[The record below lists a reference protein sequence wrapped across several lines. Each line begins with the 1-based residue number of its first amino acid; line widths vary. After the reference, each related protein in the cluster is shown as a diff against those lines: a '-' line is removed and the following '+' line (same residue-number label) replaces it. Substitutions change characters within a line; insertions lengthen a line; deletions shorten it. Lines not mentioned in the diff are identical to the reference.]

1 MRILH
6 YVEST
11 DSQVGGVPR
20 FVLDASRVMAAE
32 GHPSTILT
40 SDHTDTPAGWLSPA
54 AGGTN
59 AGDRLLPK
67 VVNFGRPSLLSKLLG
82 PAQTR
87 VAREE
92 IRSCD
97 VVHLHCIWSPS
108 TLQIGALCREMGV
121 PYVVSCHGMLDD
133 WSMDQR
139 SLKKKVFHT
148 LGGRILLEKAARVH
162 CTAPA
167 ELDQSKKWFPN
178 GSEAVIPYLMDLE
191 PFRDLPGPEIARR
204 KFSMLGDGSE
214 PTVLF
219 LSRIHYKKGPELL
232 LQAAASLRDDGI
244 RGKVAFAGTG
254 EATYVASL
262 KALASKLGLDENVHF
277 LGQVKGQEK
286 LSLYQSA
293 DLFVLPT
300 SQENFGLVL
309 IEALACGT
317 PLITTKG
324 VDIWKD
330 VQDSGAGEIVDQAPV
345 HLASAI
351 GTLLRDETLRRSMAA
366 KARPWVFETFD
377 ERRLTARYENLYY
390 TCADT
395 ARSAPIAPAAIRRG
409 GGSGWRSVAPAY
421 AHHS

>member
-11 DSQVGGVPR
+11 DSTMGGVPR
-20 FVLDASRVMAAE
+20 FVQDASRVMASE

-40 SDHTDTPAGWLSPA
+40 CDHTDTPNEWIA
-54 AGGTN
+54 AEVGGTN
-59 AGDRLLPK
+59 TGDVSLPR
-67 VVNFGRPSLLSKLLG
+67 VVNFGLPSLLSKLLG
-82 PAQTR
+82 PAQMR
-87 VAREE
+87 IAREE
-92 IRSCD
+92 VKKAD
-97 VVHLHCIWSPS
+97 VVHLHCVWSPS
-108 TLQIGALCREMGV
+108 TLQIGAICRDLGV

-133 WSMDQR
+133 WSMEQS
-139 SLKKKVFHT
+139 SLKKKVYHT
-148 LGGRILLEKAARVH
+148 LGGRVLLEKAARVH

-178 GSEAVIPYLMDLE
+178 GSEAIIPYLMDLE
-191 PFRDLPGPEIARR
+191 PFRDLPGPELARR
-204 KFSMLGDGSE
+204 KFSMLGNGGE

-232 LQAAASLRDDGI
+232 LHAAASLRNEGI

-254 EATYVASL
+254 EESYLASL
-262 KALASKLGLDENVHF
+262 RALATKLNLDENVHF
-277 LGQVKGQEK
+277 LGQVKGKEK

-330 VQDSGAGEIVDQAPV
+330 VQQSGAGEIVDQVPAK
-345 HLASAI
+345 LAGAI
-351 GTLLRDETLRRSMAA
+351 STLLRDETLRRSMAA

-377 ERRLTARYENLYY
+377 ERRLTARYENLYH

-395 ARSAPIAPAAIRRG
+395 VRTAPLAGKARMG
-409 GGSGWRSVAPAY
+409 GGSGWRTIAPAY